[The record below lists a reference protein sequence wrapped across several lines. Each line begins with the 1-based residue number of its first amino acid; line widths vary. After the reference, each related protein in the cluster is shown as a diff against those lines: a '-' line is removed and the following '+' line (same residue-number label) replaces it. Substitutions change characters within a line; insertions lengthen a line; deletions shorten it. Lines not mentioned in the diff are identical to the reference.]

1 MRTLH
6 ACLLLV
12 VICAA
17 APAEA
22 QTEPSD
28 VHQATTAPAGARFEI
43 IQSELAAKW
52 TFRLDRFSGQV
63 SQLVKTKDDQ
73 TAWEEMAVAS
83 RLSVSQPTR
92 ARFQLFS
99 SGIAARWTFLIDTDT
114 GRAWQLTTS
123 KEKLPDGSEQENHSW
138 QPFQES
144 D

>member
-1 MRTLH
+1 MKSLR
-6 ACLLLV
+6 ACLLLI
-12 VICAA
+12 VICVAA
-17 APAEA
+17 SADA
-22 QTEPSD
+22 QNEPSD
-28 VHQATTAPAGARFEI
+28 IHQATTAPAGARFEI

-63 SQLVKTKDDQ
+63 FQLVKTKEDQ
-73 TAWEEMAVAS
+73 SAWEEMAVAS
-83 RLSVSQPTR
+83 CLSVSQATR

-114 GRAWQLTTS
+114 GKTWQLTTS

>member
-1 MRTLH
+1 MKSLR
-6 ACLLLV
+6 ACLLLI
-12 VICAA
+12 VICVAA
-17 APAEA
+17 SADA
-22 QTEPSD
+22 QNEPSD
-28 VHQATTAPAGARFEI
+28 IHQATTAPAGARFEI

-63 SQLVKTKDDQ
+63 FQLVKTKEDQ
-73 TAWEEMAVAS
+73 SAWEEMAVAS
-83 RLSVSQPTR
+83 RLSVSQATR

-114 GRAWQLTTS
+114 GKTWQLTTS